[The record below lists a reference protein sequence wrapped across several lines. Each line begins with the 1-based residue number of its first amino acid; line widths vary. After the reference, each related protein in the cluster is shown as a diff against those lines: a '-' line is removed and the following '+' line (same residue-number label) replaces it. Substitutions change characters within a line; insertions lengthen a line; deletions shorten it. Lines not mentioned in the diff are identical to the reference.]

1 MKKNISTN
9 IFSEIGELEGV
20 IVHTPGQEVENMT
33 PQNVERALYSDIL
46 NLSVASKEYRQFKYV
61 LDKLSTTYEVKDLL
75 KTVLKNEKVKEHLI
89 KKICKNEDVINLK
102 DYLLDLDEDELA
114 TQLIEGVPLQKN
126 TLTNFLSK
134 ERYSLKPLHNFFFTR
149 DATVPVFN
157 DVFVG
162 RMASTVRQR
171 ETLIMET
178 IFDFHP
184 SFSTKTF
191 NAAVLKPDN
200 QNIAIEGGDLLVARD
215 DILLMG
221 IGSRTTSQGVDFLL
235 ENIKSKKEKIHLII
249 QELPLT
255 PESFIHLDM
264 VFTLLDKE
272 TCMIY
277 DPVIMKMNKYH
288 TVHIYAEGGNVKYIR
303 EEKNMLQALDKAGMK
318 LKPLY
323 CGGRKDQWAQER
335 EQWHSGANFFAV
347 APGKV
352 IGYARN
358 THTVGELSQNGFE
371 IIKASDIIKERIN
384 PADYDKYLVT
394 LDGSELPRGG
404 GGARCMT
411 MPVCRKPVNW

>member
-102 DYLLDLDEDELA
+102 DYLLDLNEDEMA